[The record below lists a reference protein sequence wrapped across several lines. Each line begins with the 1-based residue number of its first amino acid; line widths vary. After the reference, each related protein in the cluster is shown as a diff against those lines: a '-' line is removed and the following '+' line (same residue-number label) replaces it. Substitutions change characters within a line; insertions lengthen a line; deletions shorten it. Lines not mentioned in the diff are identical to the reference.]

1 MDPSELDSGGV
12 SAPEL
17 EVQVLERDP
26 AGSGRVKTGTQTK
39 HLCGCGKY
47 PVEHAKLQLT
57 SRNVFPVRN
66 EATFLQTLP
75 FQ

>member
-26 AGSGRVKTGTQTK
+26 AGSGRVKTGIQTR
-39 HLCGCGKY
+39 HLCDM
-47 PVEHAKLQLT
+47 VSSL
-57 SRNVFPVRN
+57 
-66 EATFLQTLP
+66 
-75 FQ
+75 